1 MAVAQKKAPKKG
13 DDVSSSLAKM
23 INTACTSQCEL
34 DDIMSK
40 YKIPSNSDKMGA
52 PSVNAEIWSDIGRK
66 AQSYDK
72 AFQDI

>member
-1 MAVAQKKAPKKG
+1 
-13 DDVSSSLAKM
+13 
-23 INTACTSQCEL
+23 
-34 DDIMSK
+34 MSK